1 MASLYN
7 AFYIIL
13 FTSLIGG
20 VFTIVSFL
28 INRIFRIVLP
38 LWAGFGGMALYVVPV
53 FSPGLFPVS
62 PERQIWVEG
71 YKLAS
76 VIWGCGI
83 ILSALCCLLRMQMG
97 YRAINCCRICDER
110 HINSICVQCAV
121 AAKLKII
128 PTVYFGGLDDPAC
141 VIGVV
146 HPKIILNKKVAARL
160 SEVQL
165 TAVLEHEIMHI
176 KRGHMVLGR
185 INDVICI
192 LNWFNPIAW
201 AAKREFDVLCEI
213 DCDRSALSVL
223 RGKIDHKE
231 YALTMLRLLELS
243 AVGVSVSG
251 VSLSV
256 SGFLLTKRRMVLV
269 MNNRSALY
277 RIFSTLILLTAVILV
292 ICFSVKVSR
301 GYFYPYPAYSKGT
314 EYSQAV
320 QP

>member
-121 AAKLKII
+121 AAKLKNI

-146 HPKIILNKKVAARL
+146 H
-160 SEVQL
+160 L

-251 VSLSV
+251 VSMSV
-256 SGFLLTKRRMVLV
+256 SGFLLTKRRMVD
-269 MNNRSALY
+269 RK
-277 RIFSTLILLTAVILV
+277 
-292 ICFSVKVSR
+292 SVV
-301 GYFYPYPAYSKGT
+301 
-314 EYSQAV
+314 
-320 QP
+320 